1 MGKIKT
7 EFEEF
12 EAVKALLSAHVQ
24 QYQEMFVSKKQLPRT
39 KDWRPVRF
47 AVRDVLIGLTV
58 FRQQTK
64 DNVLEVDVCLTGD
77 SEEDYVGTKVVTIFL
92 LSEAYQCGSSMGI
105 RFTTDFGRKRSRV
118 YPKIYDLSLDF
129 GIQLKHAEE
138 GVITPKEARHLYLA
152 LTEFSPQARERVM
165 ELSLADKVSPE
176 RICYMVHHLTYTK
189 EEMETILLGT
199 EFPENILLGKITPEE
214 CLLYQD
220 VVLRTRDVVLG
231 GMLDRT
237 LKLKEVVGEDGT
249 VVDLEDNDR
258 RIAIGFDPRFFAKV
272 YETEEETPIPWTVNH
287 NLVIQAGE
295 RLVVMVR
302 ARDWADFEYYFAQ
315 DFAALQAMKEAYSD
329 KLNHFFLLVPR
340 NVLDLEES
348 VLENHRTQLAEI
360 GVTLMVCPE
369 SVALLDREVIRRL
382 RECETMRH
390 DIGSGE
396 KRELD
401 VTTKSQFDFNTT
413 EIKLVAVPRDLKIGR
428 LALPQLTEQAVYDED
443 ELSRG
448 VNKHNVRARYHLVC
462 DRLQFLAHQA
472 LLAGGYQSV
481 TIDPTVFPVLA
492 ELWNNMQGKVRN
504 MRLFPIFW
512 TPEQMETYVGNGRAL
527 AGQTKAF
534 QPIIEFLQSSH
545 SKDQVVIAVQNK
557 HARQT
562 LSQPRVPVALE
573 QLTQAFNGQFVPDW
587 INDYGNLP
595 FEDIVI
601 KHIWRAV
608 QSARRGQANGV
619 NLSEV
624 PHEIITKALHSMV
637 YENPEKVDNQE
648 VTINIVYTDGSQAR
662 PFPLFC
668 LKLRDSE
675 EMKALRELKPMRIG
689 MISMRHPEMDSL
701 VQHYWFRNIEVSQP
715 GMASAEVDELCYQIT
730 LRKLSDLHRL
740 NKPVR
745 IAFYQTGFQAP
756 LVGFWRGVVEFLK
769 EGQGKPPV
777 LEIVPYF
784 YQKLLEE
791 GKQYKHGNPWN

>member
-1 MGKIKT
+1 MT
-7 EFEEF
+7 NYSQETL
-12 EAVKALLSAHVQ
+12 KALNLLREHAVTFRKRFSHG
-24 QYQEMFVSKKQLPRT
+24 KLP
-39 KDWRPVRF
+39 KEQDWKPIRF
-47 AVRDVLIGLTV
+47 AVRDVLLGAV
-58 FRQQTK
+58 
-64 DNVLEVDVCLTGD
+64 VLRHDEKNNIVLVDVCV
-77 SEEDYVGTKVVTIFL
+77 SEDPYEIEDYSGTRVVTIFI
-92 LSEAYQCGSSMGI
+92 LSEAYKYGSSMGI
-105 RFTTDFGRKRSRV
+105 RFTTNFGKQPSV
-118 YPKIYDLSLDF
+118 VPGQIFDLAYNC
-129 GIQLKHAEE
+129 GVELKKASE

-176 RICYMVHHLTYTK
+176 RVCYMVHHLTYTK
-189 EEMETILLGT
+189 EEMETILLGS
-199 EFPENILLGKITPEE
+199 EFPEHILLGKVTPEE
-214 CLLYQD
+214 YFLYQD

-237 LKLKEVVGEDGT
+237 LKLKEVVGEDGG
-249 VVDLEDNDR
+249 VVDLEENDR
-258 RIAIGFDPRFFAKV
+258 RISIGFDSRFFAKV
-272 YETEEETPIPWTVNH
+272 YKTEEETPIPWTANR

-295 RLVVMVR
+295 HLVVMVR

-315 DFAALQAMKEAYSD
+315 DLAALQTMKEAYTD
-329 KLNHFFLLVPR
+329 KFNHFFLLVPR
-340 NVLDLEES
+340 NVLELEES
-348 VLENHRTQLAEI
+348 VLKNHRTQLAEI

-369 SVALLDREVIRRL
+369 SVALLDRDVMGRL

-396 KRELD
+396 KRKTVVAAEIR
-401 VTTKSQFDFNTT
+401 FDFNTT
-413 EIKLVAVPRDLKIGR
+413 EIRLVAIPRELKIGR
-428 LALPQLTEQAVYDED
+428 LTLSQLTEQAVYDED

-472 LLAGGYQSV
+472 LSAGGYQSV
-481 TIDPTVFPVLA
+481 TIDPTVFPILA

-504 MRLFPIFW
+504 MRLLPIFW
-512 TPEQMETYVGNGRAL
+512 MPEHMKAYVGNARTL
-527 AGQTKAF
+527 TEQIKAF
-534 QPIIEFLQSSH
+534 QQIAKFLHSAY

-562 LSQPRVPVALE
+562 LGQPNVQVALE
-573 QLTQAFNGQFVPDW
+573 QLTQAFTGQFVPDW

-595 FEDIVI
+595 FDDIVI

-624 PHEIITKALHSMV
+624 PHMIITKALHSMV
-637 YENPEKVDNQE
+637 YENPKKVDNQD
-648 VTINIVYTDGSQAR
+648 VAINIVYTDGSQAR
-662 PFPLFC
+662 PFPLFY

-675 EMKALRELKPMRIG
+675 EMKALCEQKPMRIG

-701 VQHYWFRNIEVSQP
+701 IHQYWFRNIEVSQP
-715 GMASAEVDELCYQIT
+715 GMTSAEVDELCYQIT
-730 LRKLSDLHRL
+730 LRKLADIYRL

-756 LVGFWRGVVEFLK
+756 LVGFWRAVVEFLK
-769 EGQGKPPV
+769 EGQGKPPM
-777 LEIVPYF
+777 LEIIPYF
-784 YQKLLEE
+784 YQKRLQNE
-791 GKQYKHGNPWN
+791 GQYEHGEPWH

>member
-1 MGKIKT
+1 MT
-7 EFEEF
+7 NYSQETL
-12 EAVKALLSAHVQ
+12 KALNLLREHAVTFRKRFSHG
-24 QYQEMFVSKKQLPRT
+24 KLP
-39 KDWRPVRF
+39 KEQDWKPIRF
-47 AVRDVLIGLTV
+47 AVRDVLLGAV
-58 FRQQTK
+58 
-64 DNVLEVDVCLTGD
+64 VLRHDEKNNIVLVDVCV
-77 SEEDYVGTKVVTIFL
+77 SEDPYEIEDYSGTRVVTIFI
-92 LSEAYQCGSSMGI
+92 LSEAYKYGSSMGI
-105 RFTTDFGRKRSRV
+105 RFTTNFGKQPSV
-118 YPKIYDLSLDF
+118 VPGQIFDLAYNC
-129 GIQLKHAEE
+129 GVELKKASE

-176 RICYMVHHLTYTK
+176 RVCYMVHHLTYTK
-189 EEMETILLGT
+189 EEMETILLGS
-199 EFPENILLGKITPEE
+199 EFPEHILLGKVTPEE
-214 CLLYQD
+214 YFLYQD
-220 VVLRTRDVVLG
+220 VVLRTRDAVLG

-237 LKLKEVVGEDGT
+237 LKLKEVVGENGG
-249 VVDLEDNDR
+249 VVDLEENDR
-258 RIAIGFDPRFFAKV
+258 RISIGFDSRFFVKV
-272 YETEEETPIPWTVNH
+272 YETEEETPIPWTVNR

-295 RLVVMVR
+295 HLVVMVR

-315 DFAALQAMKEAYSD
+315 DLAALQTMKEAYTD
-329 KLNHFFLLVPR
+329 KFNHFFLLVPR
-340 NVLDLEES
+340 NVLELEES

-369 SVALLDREVIRRL
+369 SVALLDRDVMGRL

-396 KRELD
+396 KRKTVVAAEIR
-401 VTTKSQFDFNTT
+401 FDFNTT
-413 EIKLVAVPRDLKIGR
+413 EIRLVAIPRELKIGR
-428 LALPQLTEQAVYDED
+428 LTLSQLTEQAVYDED

-472 LLAGGYQSV
+472 LSAGGYQSV
-481 TIDPTVFPVLA
+481 TIDPTVFPILA

-504 MRLFPIFW
+504 MRLLPIFW
-512 TPEQMETYVGNGRAL
+512 MPEHMKAYVGNARTL
-527 AGQTKAF
+527 TEQIKAF
-534 QPIIEFLQSSH
+534 QQIAKFLHSAY

-562 LSQPRVPVALE
+562 LGQPNVQVALE
-573 QLTQAFNGQFVPDW
+573 QLTQAFTGQFVPDW

-595 FEDIVI
+595 FDDIVI

-624 PHEIITKALHSMV
+624 PHMIITKALHSMV
-637 YENPEKVDNQE
+637 YENPKKVDNQD
-648 VTINIVYTDGSQAR
+648 VAINIVYTDGSQAR
-662 PFPLFC
+662 PFPLFY

-675 EMKALRELKPMRIG
+675 EMKALCEQKPMRIG

-701 VQHYWFRNIEVSQP
+701 IHQYWFRNIEVSQP
-715 GMASAEVDELCYQIT
+715 GMTSAEVDELCYQIT
-730 LRKLSDLHRL
+730 LRKLADIYRL

-756 LVGFWRGVVEFLK
+756 LVGFWRAVVEFLK
-769 EGQGKPPV
+769 EGQGKPPM
-777 LEIVPYF
+777 LEIIPYF
-784 YQKLLEE
+784 YQKRLQNE
-791 GKQYKHGNPWN
+791 GQYEHGEPWH

>member
-1 MGKIKT
+1 MT
-7 EFEEF
+7 NYSQETL
-12 EAVKALLSAHVQ
+12 KALNLLREHTVR
-24 QYQEMFVSKKQLPRT
+24 FRKKFSHGKLPNEQ
-39 KDWRPVRF
+39 DWKPIRF
-47 AVRDVLIGLTV
+47 AVRDVLLGAV
-58 FRQQTK
+58 
-64 DNVLEVDVCLTGD
+64 VLRHDEKNNIVLVDVCV
-77 SEEDYVGTKVVTIFL
+77 SEDPYEIEGYSGTKIATIFI
-92 LSEAYQCGSSMGI
+92 LSEAYKYGSSMGI
-105 RFTTDFGRKRSRV
+105 RFTSDFGNQPSKV
-118 YPKIYDLSLDF
+118 PGQIFDLTFDY
-129 GIQLKHAEE
+129 GVELKKASE

-176 RICYMVHHLTYTK
+176 RVCYMVHHLTYTK
-189 EEMETILLGT
+189 EEMETILLGS
-199 EFPENILLGKITPEE
+199 EFPEHILLGKVTPEE
-214 CLLYQD
+214 YFLYQD

-237 LKLKEVVGEDGT
+237 LKLKEVVGEDGG
-249 VVDLEDNDR
+249 VVDLEENDR
-258 RIAIGFDPRFFAKV
+258 RISIGFDSRFFAKV
-272 YETEEETPIPWTVNH
+272 YKTEEETPIPWTVNR

-315 DFAALQAMKEAYSD
+315 DLAALQTMKEAYTD
-329 KLNHFFLLVPR
+329 KFNHFFLLVPR
-340 NVLDLEES
+340 NVLELEES

-369 SVALLDREVIRRL
+369 SVALLDRDVMGRL

-396 KRELD
+396 KRKTVVAAEIR
-401 VTTKSQFDFNTT
+401 FDFNTT
-413 EIKLVAVPRDLKIGR
+413 EIRLVAIPRELKIGR
-428 LALPQLTEQAVYDED
+428 LTLSQLTEQAVYDED

-472 LLAGGYQSV
+472 LSAGGYQSV
-481 TIDPTVFPVLA
+481 TIDPTVFPILA

-504 MRLFPIFW
+504 MRLLPIFW
-512 TPEQMETYVGNGRAL
+512 MPEHMKAYVGNARTL
-527 AGQTKAF
+527 TEQIKAF
-534 QPIIEFLQSSH
+534 QQIAKFLHSAY

-562 LSQPRVPVALE
+562 LGQPNVQVALE
-573 QLTQAFNGQFVPDW
+573 QLTQAFTGQFVPDW

-595 FEDIVI
+595 FDDIVI

-624 PHEIITKALHSMV
+624 PHMIITKALHSMV
-637 YENPEKVDNQE
+637 YENPKKVDNQD
-648 VTINIVYTDGSQAR
+648 VAINIVYTDGSQAR
-662 PFPLFC
+662 PFPLFY

-675 EMKALRELKPMRIG
+675 EMKALCEQKPMRIG

-701 VQHYWFRNIEVSQP
+701 IHQYWFRNIEVSQP
-715 GMASAEVDELCYQIT
+715 GMTSAEVDELCYQIT
-730 LRKLSDLHRL
+730 LRKLADIYRL

-756 LVGFWRGVVEFLK
+756 LVGFWRAVVEFLK
-769 EGQGKPPV
+769 EGQGKPPM
-777 LEIVPYF
+777 LEIIPYF
-784 YQKLLEE
+784 YQKRLQNE
-791 GKQYKHGNPWN
+791 GQYEHGEPWH

>member
-1 MGKIKT
+1 MT
-7 EFEEF
+7 NYSQETL
-12 EAVKALLSAHVQ
+12 KALNLLREHAVTFRKRFSHG
-24 QYQEMFVSKKQLPRT
+24 KLP
-39 KDWRPVRF
+39 KEQDWKPIRF
-47 AVRDVLIGLTV
+47 AVRDVLLGAV
-58 FRQQTK
+58 
-64 DNVLEVDVCLTGD
+64 VLRHDEKNNIVLVDVCV
-77 SEEDYVGTKVVTIFL
+77 SEDPYEIEDYSGTRVVTIFI
-92 LSEAYQCGSSMGI
+92 LSEAYKYGSSMGI
-105 RFTTDFGRKRSRV
+105 RFTTNFGKQPSV
-118 YPKIYDLSLDF
+118 VPGQIFDLAYNC
-129 GIQLKHAEE
+129 GVELKKASE

-176 RICYMVHHLTYTK
+176 RVCYMVHHLTYTK
-189 EEMETILLGT
+189 EEMETILLGS
-199 EFPENILLGKITPEE
+199 EFPEHILLGKVTPEE
-214 CLLYQD
+214 YFLYQD
-220 VVLRTRDVVLG
+220 VVLRTRDAVLG

-237 LKLKEVVGEDGT
+237 LKLKEVVGENGG
-249 VVDLEDNDR
+249 VVDLEENDR
-258 RIAIGFDPRFFAKV
+258 RISIGFDSRFFVKV
-272 YETEEETPIPWTVNH
+272 YKTEEETPIPWTVNR

-295 RLVVMVR
+295 HLVVMVR

-315 DFAALQAMKEAYSD
+315 DLAALQTMKEAYTD
-329 KLNHFFLLVPR
+329 KFNHFFLLVPR
-340 NVLDLEES
+340 NVLELEES

-369 SVALLDREVIRRL
+369 SVALLDRDVMGRL

-396 KRELD
+396 KRKTVVAAEIR
-401 VTTKSQFDFNTT
+401 FDFNTT
-413 EIKLVAVPRDLKIGR
+413 EIRLVAIPRELKIGR
-428 LALPQLTEQAVYDED
+428 LTLSQLTEQAVYDED

-472 LLAGGYQSV
+472 LSAGGYQSV
-481 TIDPTVFPVLA
+481 TIDPTVFPILA

-504 MRLFPIFW
+504 MRLLPIFW
-512 TPEQMETYVGNGRAL
+512 MPEHMKAYVGNARTL
-527 AGQTKAF
+527 TEQIKAF
-534 QPIIEFLQSSH
+534 QQIAKFLHSAY

-562 LSQPRVPVALE
+562 LGQPNVQVALE
-573 QLTQAFNGQFVPDW
+573 QLTQAFTGQFVPDW

-595 FEDIVI
+595 FDDIVI

-624 PHEIITKALHSMV
+624 PHMIITKALHSMV
-637 YENPEKVDNQE
+637 YENPKKVDNQD
-648 VTINIVYTDGSQAR
+648 VAINIVYTDGSQAR
-662 PFPLFC
+662 PFPLFY

-675 EMKALRELKPMRIG
+675 EMKALCEQKPMRIG

-701 VQHYWFRNIEVSQP
+701 IHQYWFRNIEVSQP
-715 GMASAEVDELCYQIT
+715 GMTSAEVDELCYQIT
-730 LRKLSDLHRL
+730 LRKLADIYRL

-756 LVGFWRGVVEFLK
+756 LVGFWRAVVEFLK
-769 EGQGKPPV
+769 EGQGKPPM
-777 LEIVPYF
+777 LEIIPYF
-784 YQKLLEE
+784 YQKRLQNE
-791 GKQYKHGNPWN
+791 GQYEHGEPWH

>member
-1 MGKIKT
+1 MAT
-7 EFEEF
+7 LRNALEEHL
-12 EAVKALLSAHVQ
+12 KW
-24 QYQEMFVSKKQLPRT
+24 YDRDFVSRGKHPRD

-47 AVRDVLIGLTV
+47 AVRDVILAWVVAKL
-58 FRQQTK
+58 QEK
-64 DNVLEVDVCLTGD
+64 DNIIEVDVCLTYDPTAIPGR
-77 SEEDYVGTKVVTIFL
+77 SGTKFAAIYI
-92 LSEAYQCGSSMGI
+92 LSQAYKTGSSMGI
-105 RFTTDFGRKRSRV
+105 RFTENVEGGTVPIEIVDMADEYGV
-118 YPKIYDLSLDF
+118 L
-129 GIQLKHAEE
+129 LKEDHVHS

-176 RICYMVHHLTYTK
+176 RVCYMVHHLTYTK
-189 EEMETILLGT
+189 EEMETILLGS
-199 EFPENILLGKITPEE
+199 EFPEHILLGKVTPEE
-214 CLLYQD
+214 YFLYQD
-220 VVLRTRDVVLG
+220 VVLRTRDAVLG

-237 LKLKEVVGEDGT
+237 LKLKEVVGENGG
-249 VVDLEDNDR
+249 VVDLEENDR
-258 RIAIGFDPRFFAKV
+258 RISIGFDSRFFVKV
-272 YETEEETPIPWTVNH
+272 YETEEETPIPWTVNR

-295 RLVVMVR
+295 HLVVMVR

-315 DFAALQAMKEAYSD
+315 DLAALQTMKEAYTD
-329 KLNHFFLLVPR
+329 KFNHFFLLVPR
-340 NVLDLEES
+340 NVLELEES

-369 SVALLDREVIRRL
+369 SVALLDRDVMGRL

-396 KRELD
+396 KRKTVVAAEIR
-401 VTTKSQFDFNTT
+401 FDFNTT
-413 EIKLVAVPRDLKIGR
+413 EIRLVAIPRELKIGR
-428 LALPQLTEQAVYDED
+428 LTLSQLTEQAVYDED

-472 LLAGGYQSV
+472 LSAGGYQSV
-481 TIDPTVFPVLA
+481 TIDPTVFPILA

-504 MRLFPIFW
+504 MRLLPIFW
-512 TPEQMETYVGNGRAL
+512 MPEHMKAYVGNARTL
-527 AGQTKAF
+527 TEQIKAF
-534 QPIIEFLQSSH
+534 QQIAKFLHSAY

-562 LSQPRVPVALE
+562 LGQPNVQVALE
-573 QLTQAFNGQFVPDW
+573 QLTQAFTGQFVPDW

-595 FEDIVI
+595 FDDIVI

-624 PHEIITKALHSMV
+624 PHMIITKALHSMV
-637 YENPEKVDNQE
+637 YENPKKVDNQD
-648 VTINIVYTDGSQAR
+648 VAINIVYTDGSQAR
-662 PFPLFC
+662 PFPLFY

-675 EMKALRELKPMRIG
+675 EMKALCEQKPMRIG

-701 VQHYWFRNIEVSQP
+701 IHQYWFRNIEVSQP
-715 GMASAEVDELCYQIT
+715 GMTSAEVDELCYQIT
-730 LRKLSDLHRL
+730 LRKLADIYRL

-756 LVGFWRGVVEFLK
+756 LVGFWRAVVEFLK
-769 EGQGKPPV
+769 EGQGKPPM
-777 LEIVPYF
+777 LEIIPYF
-784 YQKLLEE
+784 YQKRLQNE
-791 GKQYKHGNPWN
+791 GQYEHGEPWH